1 MTRLLLVCAL
11 CACITSFTLA
21 NTQSQKAQPSSQAK
35 PKATQPKAT
44 QAKTPAKSKP
54 QAKKSK
60 KKPAKPLPK
69 LPAQSVLDSM
79 AKKGELI
86 DFGEEN
92 FPHLAYK
99 LGGEAEPHT
108 KDLGLRIAVFGDS
121 HIAGDFIPRVLRER
135 FMEVDSIGFAYPIF
149 PAFHQNLLTHYQH
162 KGFELINSRKDGA
175 NSYPLG
181 GIIARAKQEGAFV
194 KLSLNFSKDNQD
206 FSTRFVFKA
215 PSTLGAFVVKDSSG
229 KSKRL
234 GAKKADK
241 WHISEPMSLRFPIH
255 IESLLPNAMLGGY
268 IISKKNDN
276 YVINLGI
283 NGARSDL
290 YQKWEQGLWQA
301 ELEELDLDLIILSYG
316 SNDAIATTINTK
328 LYKQN
333 FAKLIRTL
341 RKLQPKASI
350 LLLGAPQVRL
360 KQKNG
365 SYVQSKSYESVRQA
379 TRELAKDENTLY
391 FDMQD
396 FIDES
401 GGKQKWITQALSK
414 PDVHLTPYG
423 YKLVAESLTLHL
435 RELAQ
440 KHAKH
445 PSKKPKPTQKLQKL
459 TKEEK
464 EEPDTKEQD
473 SSQESQSLDSTPKS
487 KELVQDPQVQSQAQ
501 PLESKKD
508 SPKAPKDSAPQE
520 PSPASKPQSLD
531 SSPLPMPAESSAP
544 EEIWQD
550 LELKDF

>member
-1 MTRLLLVCAL
+1 MTRLLLFCAL

-21 NTQSQKAQPSSQAK
+21 NTQSPKAQPSSQAK
-35 PKATQPKAT
+35 PKST

-54 QAKKSK
+54 QAKKPK
-60 KKPAKPLPK
+60 KKPSKPLPK

-92 FPHLAYK
+92 FPYLAYK
-99 LGGEAEPHT
+99 LGGEVEPRA

-206 FSTRFVFKA
+206 FSTCFVFKA

-234 GAKKADK
+234 GAKSADK
-241 WHISEPMSLRFPIH
+241 WHISPPMLLRFPIH

-268 IISKKNDN
+268 IISKKNDS

-283 NGARSDL
+283 NGARSDIYL
-290 YQKWEQGLWQA
+290 KWEQDLWQA
-301 ELEELDLDLIILSYG
+301 ELGELDLDLIILSYG

-365 SYVQSKSYESVRQA
+365 SYIQSKSYESVRQA
-379 TRELAKDENTLY
+379 TKELAKDENTLY

-423 YKLVAESLTLHL
+423 YKLVAESLALHL

-445 PSKKPKPTQKLQKL
+445 PSKKPKPTQKPQKL

-487 KELVQDPQVQSQAQ
+487 KEPAQD
-501 PLESKKD
+501 
-508 SPKAPKDSAPQE
+508 PQE

-550 LELKDF
+550 LELKNF

>member
-1 MTRLLLVCAL
+1 MTRLLLFCAL

-21 NTQSQKAQPSSQAK
+21 NTQSPKAQPSSQAK
-35 PKATQPKAT
+35 PKST

-54 QAKKSK
+54 QAKKPK
-60 KKPAKPLPK
+60 KKPSKPLPK

-92 FPHLAYK
+92 FPYLAYK
-99 LGGEAEPHT
+99 LGGEVEPRA

-162 KGFELINSRKDGA
+162 KGFELINSRKSGA

-234 GAKKADK
+234 GAKSADK
-241 WHISEPMSLRFPIH
+241 WHISPPMLLRFPIH

-268 IISKKNDN
+268 IISKKNDS

-283 NGARSDL
+283 NGARSDIYL
-290 YQKWEQGLWQA
+290 KWEQDLWQA
-301 ELEELDLDLIILSYG
+301 ELGELDLDLIILSYG

-365 SYVQSKSYESVRQA
+365 SYIQSKSYESVRQA
-379 TRELAKDENTLY
+379 TKELAKDENTLY

-423 YKLVAESLTLHL
+423 YKLVAESLALHL

-445 PSKKPKPTQKLQKL
+445 PSKKPKPTQKPQKL

-487 KELVQDPQVQSQAQ
+487 KEPAQDPQEPSPAQ

-550 LELKDF
+550 LELKNF

>member
-1 MTRLLLVCAL
+1 MTRLLLFCAL

-21 NTQSQKAQPSSQAK
+21 NTQSPKAQPSSQAK
-35 PKATQPKAT
+35 PKST

-54 QAKKSK
+54 QAKKPK
-60 KKPAKPLPK
+60 KKPSKPLPK

-92 FPHLAYK
+92 FPYLAYK
-99 LGGEAEPHT
+99 LGGEVEPRA

-268 IISKKNDN
+268 IISKKNDS

-283 NGARSDL
+283 NGARSDIYL
-290 YQKWEQGLWQA
+290 KWEQDLWQA
-301 ELEELDLDLIILSYG
+301 ELGELDLDLIILSYG

-365 SYVQSKSYESVRQA
+365 SYIQSKSYESVRQA
-379 TRELAKDENTLY
+379 TKELAKDENTLY

-423 YKLVAESLTLHL
+423 YKLVAESLALHL

-445 PSKKPKPTQKLQKL
+445 PSKKPKPQKL
-459 TKEEK
+459 TKEEQEGQGK
-464 EEPDTKEQD
+464 KEQD

-487 KELVQDPQVQSQAQ
+487 KEPAQDPQEPSPAQ

-550 LELKDF
+550 LELKNF

>member
-1 MTRLLLVCAL
+1 MRKFLLFCIFCICISPSYIAL
-11 CACITSFTLA
+11 ASSQSSQAKSSKPTA
-21 NTQSQKAQPSSQAK
+21 NTQAKPTQTKPQASQKAQAKKPAQKSQAK
-35 PKATQPKAT
+35 
-44 QAKTPAKSKP
+44 KT
-54 QAKKSK
+54 K
-60 KKPAKPLPK
+60 KKPQKPLPK
-69 LPAQSVLDSM
+69 LPAQSVLESM
-79 AKKGELI
+79 AKRGELTN
-86 DFGEEN
+86 FGEEN
-92 FPHLAYK
+92 FPYLALK
-99 LGGEAEPHT
+99 LTH
-108 KDLGLRIAVFGDS
+108 KSSDKGLRIAVLGDS
-121 HIAGDFIPRVLRER
+121 HIAGDYIPRVLRER
-135 FMEVDSIGFAYPIF
+135 LMEVDSIGFAYPIF
-149 PAFHQNLLTHYQH
+149 PPFHQNLLTHYQH
-162 KGFELINSRKDGA
+162 KGFELINSRKSGA

-234 GAKKADK
+234 GAKSADK
-241 WHISEPMSLRFPIH
+241 WHISPPMSLRFPIR

-268 IISKKNDN
+268 IISKKNDS

-290 YQKWEQGLWQA
+290 YQKWEQGLWQ
-301 ELEELDLDLIILSYG
+301 EELGGLELDLIILSYG
-316 SNDAIATTINTK
+316 SNDAIATTINPT

-333 FAKLIRTL
+333 FATLIRTL
-341 RKLQPKASI
+341 RKLQPQASI

-360 KQKNG
+360 KQKSG
-365 SYVQSKSYESVRQA
+365 SYAQSKSYESVRQA
-379 TRELAKDENTLY
+379 TKELAKDENSLY
-391 FDMQD
+391 FDMQEL
-396 FIDES
+396 IDES

-423 YKLVAESLTLHL
+423 YKLVAESLALHL

-440 KHAKH
+440 KHAKK
-445 PSKKPKPTQKLQKL
+445 PSKKPKPQKL
-459 TKEEK
+459 TKEK
-464 EEPDTKEQD
+464 QEEQGKKEQN
-473 SSQESQSLDSTPKS
+473 SSQESQSLDATPKS
-487 KELVQDPQVQSQAQ
+487 KELAQDPQRPAQ
-501 PLESKKD
+501 PAESKE
-508 SPKAPKDSAPQE
+508 PKAPKDSAPQE

>member
-1 MTRLLLVCAL
+1 MTRLLLFCAL

-21 NTQSQKAQPSSQAK
+21 NTQSPKAQPSSQAK
-35 PKATQPKAT
+35 PKST

-54 QAKKSK
+54 QAKKPK
-60 KKPAKPLPK
+60 KKPSKPLPK

-92 FPHLAYK
+92 FPYLAYK
-99 LGGEAEPHT
+99 LGGEVEQRA

-268 IISKKNDN
+268 IISKKNDS

-283 NGARSDL
+283 NGARSDIYL
-290 YQKWEQGLWQA
+290 KWEQDLWQA
-301 ELEELDLDLIILSYG
+301 ELGELDLDLIILSYG
-316 SNDAIATTINTK
+316 SNDAIATTINIK

-365 SYVQSKSYESVRQA
+365 SYIQSKSYESVRQA
-379 TRELAKDENTLY
+379 TKELAKDENTLY

-423 YKLVAESLTLHL
+423 YKLVAESLALHL

-445 PSKKPKPTQKLQKL
+445 PSKKPKPTQKPQKL

-487 KELVQDPQVQSQAQ
+487 KEPAQDPQEPSPAQ

-531 SSPLPMPAESSAP
+531 SSPLPMPAES
-544 EEIWQD
+544 
-550 LELKDF
+550 